1 VQPAAASEDGSGE
14 KGRRSRCAEARCK
27 EKGGSQVDSSTDEQ
41 ANAFLPQAFGASS
54 DQLHQ
59 ARQKLGDHLF
69 APLQEDLVGLVRLTF
84 GLPAEGAVDALG
96 PLFAEE
102 EVGSDD

>member
-1 VQPAAASEDGSGE
+1 
-14 KGRRSRCAEARCK
+14 
-27 EKGGSQVDSSTDEQ
+27 
-41 ANAFLPQAFGASS
+41 
-54 DQLHQ
+54 LHQ